1 MILIREKVWRRC
13 PTSSLPNCNSGSSN
27 GTSSQVHHHRFFTES
42 ITGAKGPPGM
52 HTRRRTSAD
61 KAPNTEGKCHKP
73 ATSSITPELCCI
85 SPGTITTLM
94 IRKSNKERMKNGNM
108 SICVGEDA
116 QKTHL
121 QRSKPLWTIL
131 MEWANS
137 SRSISTICSHLRM
150 QQNLSSDQVRKGR
163 MHTEKSRV
171 LLLSNCKTT
180 KCQVPKLC
188 SNPAA
193 NLHL

>member
-1 MILIREKVWRRC
+1 
-13 PTSSLPNCNSGSSN
+13 
-27 GTSSQVHHHRFFTES
+27 
-42 ITGAKGPPGM
+42 
-52 HTRRRTSAD
+52 
-61 KAPNTEGKCHKP
+61 
-73 ATSSITPELCCI
+73 
-85 SPGTITTLM
+85 M